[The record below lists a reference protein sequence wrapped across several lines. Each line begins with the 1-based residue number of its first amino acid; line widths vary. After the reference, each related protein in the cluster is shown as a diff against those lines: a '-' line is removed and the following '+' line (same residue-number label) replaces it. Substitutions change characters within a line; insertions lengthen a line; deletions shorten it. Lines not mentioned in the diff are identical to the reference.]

1 MNKTQLK
8 YIIFILYVAI
18 IIIFILGIL
27 TADIY
32 LFVASTILFILT
44 IPIILKHPDI
54 IYIPKKLNIGSEIA
68 FEKTFYVSNI
78 IIFYIS
84 IAIITLRDNYPSWG
98 IVGYVLF
105 AVVIMN
111 LVIFKIIQKNVEKEY
126 LRWKLF
132 K

>member
-44 IPIILKHPDI
+44 IPILLKHPAI
-54 IYIPKKLNIGSEIA
+54 IYIPTKLNIGSEIA

-126 LRWKLF
+126 LR
-132 K
+132 

>member
-126 LRWKLF
+126 LR
-132 K
+132 

>member
-84 IAIITLRDNYPSWG
+84 IDIINLRDNYPSWG

-126 LRWKLF
+126 LR
-132 K
+132 

>member
-54 IYIPKKLNIGSEIA
+54 LYIPKKLNIGSEIA

-126 LRWKLF
+126 LR
-132 K
+132 